1 MRNQSPLWLRLAV
14 LGCLTTGAVPMSVHA
29 QARTN
34 KNPIEAPEIRK
45 LRLNGVHSV
54 DPVDLEKSISTSA
67 TSCRNALITPFCM
80 IFSNSASFM
89 QKEYLDRGELARDL
103 IRIR

>member
-1 MRNQSPLWLRLAV
+1 MRIRSLDWLRLAV
-14 LGCLTTGAVPMSVHA
+14 VGCLTIGAVPVSAHA
-29 QARTN
+29 QASKTN
-34 KNPIEAPEIRK
+34 KNPIEAPEVRK

-54 DPVDLEKSISTSA
+54 DAVDLEKSISTTA
-67 TSCRNALITPFCM
+67 TSCRNALVTPFCW

-103 IRIR
+103 IRI